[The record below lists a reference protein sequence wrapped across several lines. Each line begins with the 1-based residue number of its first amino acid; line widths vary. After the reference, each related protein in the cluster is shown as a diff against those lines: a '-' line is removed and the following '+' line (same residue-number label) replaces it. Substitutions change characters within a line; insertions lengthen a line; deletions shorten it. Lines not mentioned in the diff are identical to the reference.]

1 VARPDLASPY
11 DAYYYRTD
19 GGVPYER
26 SDHWLNFFR
35 TTADGIVREIHPR
48 TVLEVGC
55 AIGLLVEALR
65 ERGVEAYGLDPSEYA
80 IGQLPDDIKP
90 YCWIGSV
97 LDPPQR
103 QYDLVVCCEVVE
115 HLPPSDAERAVENL
129 CEATDDVLFSSTPYV
144 YREETRFNVQPPE
157 YWAGVFAKQGFF
169 RDVDFDP
176 VALGHPGAVRFR
188 RSTEPLHRIV
198 ASYERRFWLMSQE
211 NSALRLKAL
220 ETKSLLAQQE
230 QALEQS
236 AISSP
241 DVEALEQT
249 IADQTEHIDAL
260 AARLTFMS
268 DRERE
273 LRTMLLDAHEELFR
287 RDESIA
293 PLRQEEEA
301 RGRVIEELERAV
313 RDRTEWA
320 ERMVAEAEA
329 RAKVI
334 EELERAVRDRTEW
347 AERMA
352 AEAEPRA
359 EVIEELERV
368 VRERTEW
375 AERMAAEAE
384 ARGKVIEEL
393 ESGRRAAAE
402 VKPSKLRQIGR
413 WLTG

>member
-1 VARPDLASPY
+1 MARQDLANPY
-11 DAYYYRTD
+11 DARCYRTS

-26 SDHWLNFFR
+26 SDCWLNFFR
-35 TTADGIVREIHPR
+35 TTADGIVREVHPR

-80 IGQLPDDIKP
+80 IGQLPDDVKP
-90 YCWIGSV
+90 YCWVGSV

-103 QYDLVVCCEVVE
+103 QYDLVVCYEVIE

-129 CEATDDVLFSSTPYV
+129 CKATDDVLFSSKPYD
-144 YREETRFNVQPPE
+144 YREETHFNVQPPE

-176 VALGHPGAVRFR
+176 LALGLPGAVRFR

-198 ASYERRFWLMSQE
+198 ASYERRFWLMSRE
-211 NSALRLKAL
+211 NSALRLKTL
-220 ETKSLLAQQE
+220 ETKSLLAQQ

-236 AISSP
+236 TTSSP
-241 DVEALEQT
+241 DVASLEQT

-273 LRTMLLDAHEELFR
+273 LRTMLLDAHEELLR
-287 RDESIA
+287 RDESIV
-293 PLRQEEEA
+293 PLREEADA
-301 RGRVIEELERAV
+301 RGRVIEELDRAV
-313 RDRTEWA
+313 QERTAWA
-320 ERMVAEAEA
+320 ERMVAEAEARGKVIEELERVVRERTAWAERMAAEAEAQAKVIEELERVVRERTAWAERVAAEAEA

-334 EELERAVRDRTEW
+334 EELE
-347 AERMA
+347 
-352 AEAEPRA
+352 
-359 EVIEELERV
+359 
-368 VRERTEW
+368 
-375 AERMAAEAE
+375 
-384 ARGKVIEEL
+384 
-393 ESGRRAAAE
+393 SGRRAPAE
-402 VKPSKLRQIGR
+402 I
-413 WLTG
+413 